1 MLQFMRKVFT
11 RKRMMILFV
20 VCTMS
25 VMLAVGVSA
34 ETGTGGTG
42 GTAGNALTNLTTAI
56 AFIWE
61 QFTKMADIVTSQPIL
76 LIPVAVFCAGVAIGL
91 VKRLIN

>member
-34 ETGTGGTG
+34 EGGTG

-56 AFIWE
+56 TFIWE

>member
-34 ETGTGGTG
+34 EGGTG

-56 AFIWE
+56 TFIWE
-61 QFTKMADIVTSQPIL
+61 QFTKMADLVTSQPIL

>member
-1 MLQFMRKVFT
+1 MIQRIRKMFTRRRMIILCVVFT
-11 RKRMMILFV
+11 
-20 VCTMS
+20 MS
-25 VMLAVGVSA
+25 MMLAVGVSA
-34 ETGTGGTG
+34 EDGAG

-56 AFIWE
+56 SFIWD
-61 QFTKMADIVTSQPIL
+61 QFTKMADLVTSQPIL